1 MNNEKIEG
9 AQQVE
14 RALDDAELE
23 QVSGGGLL
31 SSPLGAKLK
40 KAQTLSWSGTPYQ
53 PEEDV
58 EAY

>member
-1 MNNEKIEG
+1 MKH
-9 AQQVE
+9 
-14 RALDDAELE
+14 RAAGETTANDDELSEAELT

-31 SSPLGAKLK
+31 SSPLGGKLRPPVT
-40 KAQTLSWSGTPYQ
+40 QWSGTPYQ